1 MLYLLSIV
9 ESTESKQVYVGK
21 LDFVSERTIKDII
34 IIIAFT
40 ISGITD
46 IIAISDIST
55 TTQLRWR
62 RGGGILNPFDVFLC

>member
-55 TTQLRWR
+55 TTQLRRR
-62 RGGGILNPFDVFLC
+62 RGGGILNPSDVFLC